1 MVGLLVMDYMKRSL
15 YTASTETTV
24 SEALETLRK
33 NKIRQLPVVSG
44 DRLIGL
50 ITEKQLLAVSP
61 SPSTSLSTF
70 EKNFFMDRILV
81 SDVMVK
87 FPLTVTPD
95 TTIEEAALY
104 LREHKIGSVP
114 VVEGDKLVGIITV
127 TDIFDVLTK
136 LFGYGKP
143 GIRILIESEER
154 VGLLIEVT
162 RIIKELVLPVKTI
175 IYYIKDDSK
184 VKIKMRLD
192 SNVDGEAVVKAMRK
206 RGLKVSRII

>member
-1 MVGLLVMDYMKRSL
+1 MLVMDYMKRSL

>member
-1 MVGLLVMDYMKRSL
+1 MDYMKRSL

>member
-1 MVGLLVMDYMKRSL
+1 MLVMDYMKRSL

-24 SEALETLRK
+24 SEAQETLRK

-143 GIRILIESEER
+143 GIRILIESEDR
-154 VGLLIEVT
+154 VGLLTEVT

>member
-1 MVGLLVMDYMKRSL
+1 MKRSL